1 MARYRGKEPVR
12 ATNFSFD
19 DAHPAVTEPGKHFL
33 HEQADARASRA
44 LDDPV
49 DAGGS
54 EFSRG
59 SIAARP
65 TPEDPSRMSA
75 EYVSRLEAEL
85 VTLKTSIA
93 ELGDPLAVATTSDV
107 AAPAPAPTAASSAA
121 SPSAVAAP
129 SAASPAKRDLATAP
143 GGPASMAPPPG
154 RAVAGS
160 KTTLEDDLARAQAVY
175 SDDRLAKFEAALEE
189 KFKASGGYDSDLER
203 EMAAAE
209 TMPSDL
215 ELARERVAA
224 RKAAAAENLAR
235 AERENDAASFEKQN
249 EWMDEYRVDPPDVP
263 RATRPEDARS
273 SPKRAEAAPASS
285 PVPPAAEAAP
295 ASSAVPAADSAEAE
309 LEAARVAVEG
319 TRRRATSA
327 PASRARLPHRGRG
340 GVDGHGECAAY
351 LGDGPHGDGLPRP
364 DVLVR
369 RAKKVATVPK
379 PPSFLAR
386 DANRPK
392 TIAEQRLEQDLAIE
406 AELEAAELKKQFRAA
421 PIPRSTTEPRY
432 QRMLEREEAR
442 RERNKARRKTA
453 LVETERPF
461 SFYLRDK
468 EAKRYEGETEAERAK
483 RRANKFQRPFKAKE
497 IPAAVRE
504 ARLPVMEA
512 EVARRREEAR
522 AAAAA
527 ALAESKLPERMAMH
541 GAGGAHGDATE
552 DTRKRW
558 SFKPAPRKE
567 VPDFDALHEAFFR
580 RLKEAKKNRPA
591 TVVQEFKLTEKDDAQ
606 RRRELGRI
614 EADRLEDEKRLPEVR
629 WPFASL
635 RAKVNSTPPPV
646 RDAGDARTLAKNENL
661 ATKLRRQAVLRA
673 KSAGRYMS
681 KAEREAREEEERAR
695 ENRRRAAAW
704 AEAQSGAAGR
714 RALDGDQHKTA
725 RHKQQAALARET
737 VEKVLLENN
746 VYTYVEGGA

>member
-1 MARYRGKEPVR
+1 
-12 ATNFSFD
+12 
-19 DAHPAVTEPGKHFL
+19 
-33 HEQADARASRA
+33 
-44 LDDPV
+44 
-49 DAGGS
+49 
-54 EFSRG
+54 
-59 SIAARP
+59 
-65 TPEDPSRMSA
+65 
-75 EYVSRLEAEL
+75 
-85 VTLKTSIA
+85 
-93 ELGDPLAVATTSDV
+93 
-107 AAPAPAPTAASSAA
+107 
-121 SPSAVAAP
+121 
-129 SAASPAKRDLATAP
+129 
-143 GGPASMAPPPG
+143 
-154 RAVAGS
+154 
-160 KTTLEDDLARAQAVY
+160 
-175 SDDRLAKFEAALEE
+175 
-189 KFKASGGYDSDLER
+189 
-203 EMAAAE
+203 MAAAE

-224 RKAAAAENLAR
+224 RKAAAAGGPRAR
-235 AERENDAASFEKQN
+235 RRENDAASFEKARDG
-249 EWMDEYRVDPPDVP
+249 WTSTASIP
-263 RATRPEDARS
+263 RRAASPRPEDARS
-273 SPKRAEAAPASS
+273 SPKRAGGSRLLPS
-285 PVPPAAEAAP
+285 PRGGAAP

-369 RAKKVATVPK
+369 RAKKGATVPK

>member
-1 MARYRGKEPVR
+1 MR
-12 ATNFSFD
+12 
-19 DAHPAVTEPGKHFL
+19 
-33 HEQADARASRA
+33 
-44 LDDPV
+44 
-49 DAGGS
+49 
-54 EFSRG
+54 
-59 SIAARP
+59 I
-65 TPEDPSRMSA
+65 
-75 EYVSRLEAEL
+75 
-85 VTLKTSIA
+85 
-93 ELGDPLAVATTSDV
+93 
-107 AAPAPAPTAASSAA
+107 
-121 SPSAVAAP
+121 
-129 SAASPAKRDLATAP
+129 
-143 GGPASMAPPPG
+143 
-154 RAVAGS
+154 
-160 KTTLEDDLARAQAVY
+160 
-175 SDDRLAKFEAALEE
+175 
-189 KFKASGGYDSDLER
+189 
-203 EMAAAE
+203 
-209 TMPSDL
+209 
-215 ELARERVAA
+215 
-224 RKAAAAENLAR
+224 
-235 AERENDAASFEKQN
+235 
-249 EWMDEYRVDPPDVP
+249 
-263 RATRPEDARS
+263 
-273 SPKRAEAAPASS
+273 
-285 PVPPAAEAAP
+285 
-295 ASSAVPAADSAEAE
+295 SAEAE
-309 LEAARVAVEG
+309 LEAARLAVEG

-364 DVLVR
+364 DVLIR
-369 RAKKVATVPK
+369 RAKKGATVPK

-442 RERNKARRKTA
+442 RERNKAQRKTA

-504 ARLPVMEA
+504 ARLPAMEA
-512 EVARRREEAR
+512 EAARRREEAK

-541 GAGGAHGDATE
+541 GAGGAHGASAE
-552 DTRKRW
+552 DKRKRW

-591 TVVQEFKLTEKDDAQ
+591 TVVQEFKLHEKDDAQ
-606 RRRELGRI
+606 RRRDLGRI

-635 RAKVNSTPPPV
+635 RAKVNSTPPPA
-646 RDAGDARTLAKNENL
+646 RDAGDGRTLAKNENL
-661 ATKLRRQAVLRA
+661 ATKLRRQAVLKANSREGTCPRRRGRRRRRRSARGRTVAAPPRGRTRRA
-673 KSAGRYMS
+673 VRRGDARSTETSTRRRGTGSRRRSPGRRWRRCCWRTTCTRTS
-681 KAEREAREEEERAR
+681 REARDERG
-695 ENRRRAAAW
+695 EGNDV
-704 AEAQSGAAGR
+704 QG
-714 RALDGDQHKTA
+714 
-725 RHKQQAALARET
+725 
-737 VEKVLLENN
+737 
-746 VYTYVEGGA
+746 GGARRPEVPAL

>member
-93 ELGDPLAVATTSDV
+93 ELGDPLAAATTSDV
-107 AAPAPAPTAASSAA
+107 AARAPAPNAAPAAA
-121 SPSAVAAP
+121 SPSPVAAP

-160 KTTLEDDLARAQAVY
+160 KTTLEDDGARAGCVQRRSPREVRGGARGEVQGERRVRQRPRARDGRGGDDAVG
-175 SDDRLAKFEAALEE
+175 SRTRARTRRREE
-189 KFKASGGYDSDLER
+189 GGR
-203 EMAAAE
+203 GGG
-209 TMPSDL
+209 PR
-215 ELARERVAA
+215 ARRA
-224 RKAAAAENLAR
+224 RKR
-235 AERENDAASFEKQN
+235 RRVVRKAER
-249 EWMDEYRVDPPDVP
+249 WMDEYRVDPPDVP

-273 SPKRAEAAPASS
+273 SPKRAEAASASS

-369 RAKKVATVPK
+369 RAKKGATVPK

>member
-1 MARYRGKEPVR
+1 
-12 ATNFSFD
+12 
-19 DAHPAVTEPGKHFL
+19 
-33 HEQADARASRA
+33 
-44 LDDPV
+44 
-49 DAGGS
+49 
-54 EFSRG
+54 
-59 SIAARP
+59 
-65 TPEDPSRMSA
+65 
-75 EYVSRLEAEL
+75 
-85 VTLKTSIA
+85 
-93 ELGDPLAVATTSDV
+93 
-107 AAPAPAPTAASSAA
+107 
-121 SPSAVAAP
+121 
-129 SAASPAKRDLATAP
+129 
-143 GGPASMAPPPG
+143 MAPPPG

-224 RKAAAAENLAR
+224 RKAAAAEDLAR

-273 SPKRAEAAPASS
+273 SPKRAEAASASS

-369 RAKKVATVPK
+369 RAKKGATVPK

>member
-1 MARYRGKEPVR
+1 MARYRGKEPIR

-19 DAHPAVTEPGKHFL
+19 GAHPAVAEPGTHFL
-33 HEQADARASRA
+33 HEQADARLTRA
-44 LDDPV
+44 LDDSV

-54 EFSRG
+54 EFSHG
-59 SIAARP
+59 SLAARP
-65 TPEDPSRMSA
+65 DPEDPSRMSA

-85 VTLKTSIA
+85 ATLKKSIA
-93 ELGDPLAVATTSDV
+93 ELGDPIATATTTPSAVAAAPTP
-107 AAPAPAPTAASSAA
+107 APAPAPA
-121 SPSAVAAP
+121 PVAAP
-129 SAASPAKRDLATAP
+129 PAASPAKRDLATAP

-215 ELARERVAA
+215 ELARDRVAA
-224 RKAAAAENLAR
+224 RKAAAAEDLAR
-235 AERENDAASFEKQN
+235 VERENDAASFEKQN
-249 EWMDEYRVDPPDVP
+249 EWMDEYRVDPPNVP

-273 SPKRAEAAPASS
+273 SPKRATAPAAAPAAAS
-285 PVPPAAEAAP
+285 PAPAAP
-295 ASSAVPAADSAEAE
+295 AAADADSAEAE
-309 LEAARVAVEG
+309 LEAARLAVEG

-364 DVLVR
+364 DVLIR
-369 RAKKVATVPK
+369 RAKKGATVPK

-386 DANRPK
+386 NANRPK

-442 RERNKARRKTA
+442 RERNKAQRKTA

-504 ARLPVMEA
+504 ARLPAMEA
-512 EVARRREEAR
+512 EAARRREEAK

-541 GAGGAHGDATE
+541 GAGGAHGASAE
-552 DTRKRW
+552 DKRKRW

-591 TVVQEFKLTEKDDAQ
+591 TVVQEFKLHEKDDAQ
-606 RRRELGRI
+606 RRRDLGRI
-614 EADRLEDEKRLPEVR
+614 EAERLEDEKRLPEVR

-635 RAKVNSTPPPV
+635 RAKVKSTPPPA
-646 RDAGDARTLAKNENL
+646 RDVGDGRTLAKNENL

-681 KAEREAREEEERAR
+681 KAEREAKEEEERAR

-704 AEAQSGAAGR
+704 ADAQSGAAGR
-714 RALDGDQHKTA
+714 RALDGDQHKAA
-725 RHKQQAALARET
+725 RHRQQAALARET

>member
-1 MARYRGKEPVR
+1 
-12 ATNFSFD
+12 
-19 DAHPAVTEPGKHFL
+19 
-33 HEQADARASRA
+33 
-44 LDDPV
+44 
-49 DAGGS
+49 
-54 EFSRG
+54 
-59 SIAARP
+59 
-65 TPEDPSRMSA
+65 MSA

-85 VTLKTSIA
+85 ATLKKSIA
-93 ELGDPLAVATTSDV
+93 ELGDPIATATTTPSAVAAAPTP
-107 AAPAPAPTAASSAA
+107 APAPAPA
-121 SPSAVAAP
+121 PVAAP
-129 SAASPAKRDLATAP
+129 PAASPAKRDLATAP

-224 RKAAAAENLAR
+224 RKAAAAEDLAR
-235 AERENDAASFEKQN
+235 VERENDAASFEKQN
-249 EWMDEYRVDPPDVP
+249 EWMDEYRVDPPNVP

-273 SPKRAEAAPASS
+273 SPKRATAPAAAPAAAS
-285 PVPPAAEAAP
+285 PAPAAP
-295 ASSAVPAADSAEAE
+295 AAADADSAEAE
-309 LEAARVAVEG
+309 LEAARLAVEG

-340 GVDGHGECAAY
+340 GVDGHSECAAY

-364 DVLVR
+364 DVLIR
-369 RAKKVATVPK
+369 RAKKGATVPK

-386 DANRPK
+386 NANRPK

-442 RERNKARRKTA
+442 RERNKAQRKTA

-504 ARLPVMEA
+504 ARLPAMEA
-512 EVARRREEAR
+512 EAARRREEAK

-541 GAGGAHGDATE
+541 GAGGAHGASAE
-552 DTRKRW
+552 DKRKRW

-591 TVVQEFKLTEKDDAQ
+591 TVVQEFKLHEKDDAQ
-606 RRRELGRI
+606 RRRDLGRI
-614 EADRLEDEKRLPEVR
+614 EAERLEDEKRLPEVR

-635 RAKVNSTPPPV
+635 RAKVKSTPPPA
-646 RDAGDARTLAKNENL
+646 RDVGDGRTLAKNENL

-681 KAEREAREEEERAR
+681 KAEREAKEEEERAR

-704 AEAQSGAAGR
+704 ADAQSGAAGR
-714 RALDGDQHKTA
+714 RALDGDQHKAA
-725 RHKQQAALARET
+725 RHRQQAALARET